1 MTRRMTSFA
10 LVLCALLAA
19 APARAEGPPPEW
31 DAAKAAQY
39 LDGRAQWWSTWSGAA
54 RDHGTFCISCH
65 TTLPYALAR
74 PALRDRLHEPQ
85 MSAAERTVIGNM
97 LARVA
102 LGPAAEPF
110 YPDQTRGIPKTSES
124 RAIEAVMNAL
134 VLARRDA
141 PSGRLSAEARSQL
154 DAMWALQMKVG
165 PQAGA
170 WTWLNFNYDPWES
183 ARSPYLGASLASLAV
198 AAAPG
203 GYAADPAV
211 AANLDAL
218 RGYMQKQFA
227 NESTLNRLM
236 GLWASGGIAR
246 LLTPEQRQAAID
258 EAFAAQQADGG
269 WSTAGLGH
277 FERVDKTPLDTASDG
292 YATGLA
298 ALALQAAGVSPSDP
312 RLTRGLAWLRTHQD
326 PQTGQWHASSL
337 NKQRDA
343 ASDAGKFMSDAATA
357 YSVLALTYSPKH

>member
-1 MTRRMTSFA
+1 MKRLVSVLVA
-10 LVLCALLAA
+10 LFCAV
-19 APARAEGPPPEW
+19 APARAEGPAGEW

-39 LDGRAQWWSTWSGAA
+39 LDARAQWWSTWSGAA

-74 PALRDRLHEPQ
+74 PALRDRLHEQ
-85 MSAAERTVIGNM
+85 GMSAAESAVVGNL
-97 LARVA
+97 LARVK

-134 VLARRDA
+134 VLSRRDEA
-141 PSGRLSAEARSQL
+141 SGQLSGEARSQL

-183 ARSPYLGASLASLAV
+183 PRSPYLGASLAALAV

-203 GYAADPAV
+203 GYAALPAIQP
-211 AANLDAL
+211 NIDAL

-227 NESTLNRLM
+227 NESTLNQLM
-236 GLWASGGIAR
+236 GLWASGGIDR
-246 LLTPEQRQAAID
+246 LLTSEQRTAAID
-258 EAFAAQQADGG
+258 AAFAAQQADGG
-269 WSTAGLGH
+269 WATAKLGA
-277 FERVDKTPLDTASDG
+277 FERVDKTALDLASDG

-298 ALALQAAGVSPSDP
+298 ALALQASGVPASDP
-312 RLTRGLAWLRTHQD
+312 RLVRGLTWLRTHQD
-326 PQTGQWHASSL
+326 PRTGQWHASSL
-337 NKQRDA
+337 NKQRDPA
-343 ASDAGKFMSDAATA
+343 ADAAKFMSDAATA
-357 YSVLALTYSPKH
+357 YAVLALTYKR

>member
-1 MTRRMTSFA
+1 MTKA
-10 LVLCALLAA
+10 LVLALTLLATCGLTQ
-19 APARAEGPPPEW
+19 ARAEGPTGEW
-31 DAAKAAQY
+31 DAARAAQY
-39 LDGRAQWWSTWSGAA
+39 LDSRAQWWSTWSGAA

-74 PALRDRLHEPQ
+74 PALRERLHEPR
-85 MSAAERTVIGNM
+85 MSAAESAVIEN
-97 LARVA
+97 LRARVA

-141 PSGRLSAEARSQL
+141 PTGRLSAETRSQL

-183 ARSPYLGASLASLAV
+183 PRSPYLGASLASLAV

-203 GYAADPAV
+203 GYAAAPAV
-211 AANLDAL
+211 TPSLDAL
-218 RGYMQKQFA
+218 RGYMQRQFA

-236 GLWASGGIAR
+236 ALWASGGINR

-269 WSTAGLGH
+269 WATARLGH

-312 RLTRGLAWLRTHQD
+312 RLTRGLTWLRTHQD

-337 NKQRDA
+337 NKQRDP
-343 ASDAGKFMSDAATA
+343 ASDAGRFMSDAATA
-357 YSVLALTYSPKH
+357 YAVLALTYPQGK